1 MPAGKTAIKL
11 LIKNACTA
19 SNGNDFAI
27 DDIEIR
33 LCTPPVTIE
42 GDTEVCDN
50 EAITLNVAAMVDA
63 TYFVRIIYK
72 DGNTGVSKLIINR

>member
-1 MPAGKTAIKL
+1 MPVASIYPNPASDYVNIVSANGEMSAVQVYDITGKLVQDIKL
-11 LIKNACTA
+11 
-19 SNGNDFAI
+19 ND
-27 DDIEIR
+27 
-33 LCTPPVTIE
+33 
-42 GDTEVCDN
+42 